1 MVEIEKEILTEI
13 VAQALK
19 QGQRPFVTISSNSM
33 VPLLKVGDDIQLAPA
48 SAQEL
53 TPGEIVVLETRDGLL
68 AHRFLGLDS
77 KQEMSILVTKGDRLG
92 KLDPPI
98 ISDKLIGR
106 VISRR
111 RGRQTIYL
119 DKGIAKFINHLLYL
133 LSRGDI
139 KTRDGPIEA
148 QGLFPN
154 PEVERGDKP
163 KALSSMRLFKRF
175 RYLIAFLLTTLVDIP
190 SLIPFRKQKS

>member
-1 MVEIEKEILTEI
+1 MDEIDKEIITEI

-19 QGQRPFVTISSNSM
+19 QGQRPFVTVSSNSM

-48 SAQEL
+48 SVQDL
-53 TPGEIVVLETRDGLL
+53 TPGELVVLETRDGLL

-77 KQEMSILVTKGDRLG
+77 SQEKPILLTKGDRLE

-98 ISDKLIGR
+98 FSDKLIGR

-111 RGRQTIYL
+111 RFRRAIYL
-119 DKGIAKFINHLLYL
+119 DRGFAKFINHLLYL

-139 KTRDGPIEA
+139 KTRDIPFKA
-148 QGLFPN
+148 QQPFPN

-163 KALSSMRLFKRF
+163 KDLSGRRLFTRF
-175 RYLIAFLLTTLVDIP
+175 RYIIAILLTTLVDLR
-190 SLIPFRKQKS
+190 SLIPFR